1 MFFILRC
8 PRGISLFHICRNKLG
23 DIETCCALYCVEDL
37 IGGIC
42 DLFHQLCGVIAAV
55 HRNAVNIGKRL
66 GDIVRHFGKD
76 GKHHFE
82 NRRLAH
88 LFLCECL
95 FLDRL
100 CLGKTLGADT
110 LRLLLHG
117 IFLSLCLCLQSKCL
131 LLCLV
136 ACRLGV
142 LLTADKIC
150 LRLLFSLI
158 FQGIGFF
165 TDLGIKLL
173 LLKEDLLFGKLSLF
187 LASCDIGI
195 GRCDLDGLSLLL
207 LLDIVSGV
215 CLGAFGIGTAFHIR
229 LLDGK
234 CGILLGDRFFG
245 IDLDGVRLLLCLCLG
260 DSYIALCVCLCD
272 SSGLADLLD
281 IIDTHILDRAR
292 VILKV
297 LNIEVYDLN
306 TEFFHIGDD
315 VFGDLFGNT
324 LTVLHHLLK
333 SDRTDDLGAYTLDT
347 QTLYPLEYVGGSV
360 RYYQNGVLQTVPTV
374 TAAGEL
380 VISGISV
387 PAEGNTI
394 IIYKTRLT
402 DYAPLG
408 IEASI
413 TNTATISGNVTPITA
428 SATINMNARAELGI
442 SNSVCPT
449 SVTENGR
456 LTYTFVIQNSGSVEA
471 TAADSI
477 VLSDLLNPV
486 LTDISAM
493 LNGNALTSPT
503 DYTYDET
510 TGQFASVAGSITVPA
525 ATYTQGADG
534 RWTVTPGTSVLT
546 ISGKV

>member
-1 MFFILRC
+1 M
-8 PRGISLFHICRNKLG
+8 HI
-23 DIETCCALYCVEDL
+23 IQQ
-37 IGGIC
+37 GGIC
-42 DLFHQLCGVIAAV
+42 RSE
-55 HRNAVNIGKRL
+55 RNYKMVQFTNFA
-66 GDIVRHFGKD
+66 
-76 GKHHFE
+76 
-82 NRRLAH
+82 
-88 LFLCECL
+88 
-95 FLDRL
+95 
-100 CLGKTLGADT
+100 TLSYSGGRT
-110 LRLLLHG
+110 ESNTVTGEL
-117 IFLSLCLCLQSKCL
+117 IE
-131 LLCLV
+131 V
-136 ACRLGV
+136 
-142 LLTADKIC
+142 LTASKNALSETYGAHDDVSYVV
-150 LRLLFSLI
+150 SLVNSGTI
-158 FQGIGFF
+158 P
-165 TDLGIKLL
+165 
-173 LLKEDLLFGKLSLF
+173 
-187 LASCDIGI
+187 
-195 GRCDLDGLSLLL
+195 LDGL
-207 LLDIVSGV
+207 VV
-215 CLGAFGIGTAFHIR
+215 
-229 LLDGK
+229 
-234 CGILLGDRFFG
+234 
-245 IDLDGVRLLLCLCLG
+245 
-260 DSYIALCVCLCD
+260 
-272 SSGLADLLD
+272 
-281 IIDTHILDRAR
+281 
-292 VILKV
+292 
-297 LNIEVYDLN
+297 
-306 TEFFHIGDD
+306 
-315 VFGDLFGNT
+315 
-324 LTVLHHLLK
+324 
-333 SDRTDDLGAYTLDT
+333 TDDLGAYTLDT

-442 SNSVCPT
+442 SKSVCPT

>member
-1 MFFILRC
+1 M
-8 PRGISLFHICRNKLG
+8 HI
-23 DIETCCALYCVEDL
+23 IQQ
-37 IGGIC
+37 GGIC
-42 DLFHQLCGVIAAV
+42 RSE
-55 HRNAVNIGKRL
+55 RNYKMVQFTNFA
-66 GDIVRHFGKD
+66 
-76 GKHHFE
+76 
-82 NRRLAH
+82 
-88 LFLCECL
+88 
-95 FLDRL
+95 
-100 CLGKTLGADT
+100 TLSYSGGRT
-110 LRLLLHG
+110 ESNTVTGEL
-117 IFLSLCLCLQSKCL
+117 IE
-131 LLCLV
+131 V
-136 ACRLGV
+136 
-142 LLTADKIC
+142 LTASKNALSETYGAHDDVSYVV
-150 LRLLFSLI
+150 SLVNSGTI
-158 FQGIGFF
+158 P
-165 TDLGIKLL
+165 
-173 LLKEDLLFGKLSLF
+173 
-187 LASCDIGI
+187 
-195 GRCDLDGLSLLL
+195 LDGL
-207 LLDIVSGV
+207 VV
-215 CLGAFGIGTAFHIR
+215 
-229 LLDGK
+229 
-234 CGILLGDRFFG
+234 
-245 IDLDGVRLLLCLCLG
+245 
-260 DSYIALCVCLCD
+260 
-272 SSGLADLLD
+272 
-281 IIDTHILDRAR
+281 
-292 VILKV
+292 
-297 LNIEVYDLN
+297 
-306 TEFFHIGDD
+306 
-315 VFGDLFGNT
+315 
-324 LTVLHHLLK
+324 
-333 SDRTDDLGAYTLDT
+333 TDDLGAYTLDT

-442 SNSVCPT
+442 SKSVCPT

-534 RWTVTPGTSVLT
+534 RWTVTPGLSL
-546 ISGKV
+546 IHI

>member
-1 MFFILRC
+1 M
-8 PRGISLFHICRNKLG
+8 HI
-23 DIETCCALYCVEDL
+23 IQQ
-37 IGGIC
+37 GGIC
-42 DLFHQLCGVIAAV
+42 RSE
-55 HRNAVNIGKRL
+55 RNYKMVQFTNFA
-66 GDIVRHFGKD
+66 
-76 GKHHFE
+76 
-82 NRRLAH
+82 
-88 LFLCECL
+88 
-95 FLDRL
+95 
-100 CLGKTLGADT
+100 TLSYSGGRT
-110 LRLLLHG
+110 ESNTVTGEL
-117 IFLSLCLCLQSKCL
+117 IE
-131 LLCLV
+131 V
-136 ACRLGV
+136 
-142 LLTADKIC
+142 LTASKNALGETYGAHDDVSYVV
-150 LRLLFSLI
+150 SLVNSGTI
-158 FQGIGFF
+158 P
-165 TDLGIKLL
+165 
-173 LLKEDLLFGKLSLF
+173 
-187 LASCDIGI
+187 
-195 GRCDLDGLSLLL
+195 LDGL
-207 LLDIVSGV
+207 VV
-215 CLGAFGIGTAFHIR
+215 
-229 LLDGK
+229 
-234 CGILLGDRFFG
+234 
-245 IDLDGVRLLLCLCLG
+245 
-260 DSYIALCVCLCD
+260 
-272 SSGLADLLD
+272 
-281 IIDTHILDRAR
+281 
-292 VILKV
+292 
-297 LNIEVYDLN
+297 
-306 TEFFHIGDD
+306 
-315 VFGDLFGNT
+315 
-324 LTVLHHLLK
+324 
-333 SDRTDDLGAYTLDT
+333 TDDLGAYTLDT

-442 SNSVCPT
+442 SKSVCPT

-493 LNGNALTSPT
+493 LNGNALASPT

>member
-1 MFFILRC
+1 MVQFTNFATLSYSGGRTE
-8 PRGISLFHICRNKLG
+8 SNKVTGEL
-23 DIETCCALYCVEDL
+23 IEV
-37 IGGIC
+37 
-42 DLFHQLCGVIAAV
+42 
-55 HRNAVNIGKRL
+55 
-66 GDIVRHFGKD
+66 
-76 GKHHFE
+76 
-82 NRRLAH
+82 
-88 LFLCECL
+88 
-95 FLDRL
+95 
-100 CLGKTLGADT
+100 
-110 LRLLLHG
+110 
-117 IFLSLCLCLQSKCL
+117 
-131 LLCLV
+131 
-136 ACRLGV
+136 
-142 LLTADKIC
+142 LTASKNALSETYGAHDDVSYVV
-150 LRLLFSLI
+150 SLVNSGTI
-158 FQGIGFF
+158 P
-165 TDLGIKLL
+165 
-173 LLKEDLLFGKLSLF
+173 
-187 LASCDIGI
+187 
-195 GRCDLDGLSLLL
+195 LDGL
-207 LLDIVSGV
+207 VV
-215 CLGAFGIGTAFHIR
+215 
-229 LLDGK
+229 
-234 CGILLGDRFFG
+234 
-245 IDLDGVRLLLCLCLG
+245 
-260 DSYIALCVCLCD
+260 
-272 SSGLADLLD
+272 
-281 IIDTHILDRAR
+281 
-292 VILKV
+292 
-297 LNIEVYDLN
+297 
-306 TEFFHIGDD
+306 
-315 VFGDLFGNT
+315 
-324 LTVLHHLLK
+324 
-333 SDRTDDLGAYTLDT
+333 TDDLGAYTLDT

-428 SATINMNARAELGI
+428 SVTINMNARAELGI
-442 SNSVCPT
+442 SKSVCPT

-471 TAADSI
+471 TATDSI